1 MSLKQ
6 QLEQELLDAMR
17 TKDEIRRNTLRM
29 VIAAV
34 KLFEVEKTKSTIDDA
49 TLLAIIQKEIKTR
62 RDSLVEFEKGKR
74 QDLIETTNKEIAVLE
89 KYLPRQLSSTEVEAI
104 VKQSIAE
111 VGATSPADMGK
122 VMKVILPKIA
132 GQAPSDVISKVVRSL
147 LSQE

>member
-6 QLEQELLDAMR
+6 QIEQELLDAMR

-49 TLLAIIQKEIKTR
+49 ALLAIIQKEIKTR

-122 VMKVILPKIA
+122 VMKVVLPKIA
-132 GQAPSDVISKVVRSL
+132 GQAPSDIVSKVVRSL

>member
-6 QLEQELLDAMR
+6 QIEQELLDAMR

-49 TLLAIIQKEIKTR
+49 ALLAIIQKEIKTR

-74 QDLIETTNKEIAVLE
+74 QDLIETTNNEIAVLE

-122 VMKVILPKIA
+122 VMKVVLPKIA
-132 GQAPSDVISKVVRSL
+132 GQAPSDIVSKVVRSL